1 MRKIDPEILAQ
12 KIKEGDRF
20 ALSRAITLAESNRLD
35 DLKLAQHIISLL
47 PVSKTSKRIAITGIP
62 GVGKSTFIES
72 LGKYI
77 LSKDEK
83 VAILAID
90 PSSSLSKGSILGDKT
105 RMEDLSREENAYI
118 RPSASNGSLGGVT
131 SRTYEAILLCE
142 AAGFENILIETVGV
156 GQSETLVNE
165 ISDLFLFLQLPG
177 SGDDL
182 QGIKRGIM
190 EMADLIFVNKSDS
203 FQEKLVKDA
212 KLDIVRSL
220 QFLPTKSSQWK
231 RKSIIGSGLI
241 GKGIPELWELVN
253 DYFNFIN
260 ENNYYAS
267 NREKQQLNQAERY
280 TIDLINQQFLKLL
293 KEHPLELSKNL
304 SAFEMAKDWL
314 NNHTEI
320 DEFLNK

>member
-1 MRKIDPEILAQ
+1 MRKIDPNLLAQ
-12 KIKEGDRF
+12 KIIEGDRY
-20 ALSRAITLAESNRLD
+20 ALSKAITLAESNRLD
-35 DLKLAQHIISLL
+35 DLNLAHQIINQL

-62 GVGKSTFIES
+62 GVGKSTIIES
-72 LGKYI
+72 LGKHI
-77 LSKDEK
+77 IKQGEK
-83 VAILAID
+83 VAILAVD

-105 RMEDLSREENAYI
+105 RMEDLAREENAYI
-118 RPSASNGSLGGVT
+118 RPSASNGSLGGIT

-142 AAGFENILIETVGV
+142 AAGFDTILIETVGV

-165 ISDLFLFLQLPG
+165 ISDLFIFLQLPG

-190 EMADLIFVNKSDS
+190 EMADLIFVNKADT

-231 RKSIIGSGLI
+231 RKTIMGSGLI

-253 DYFNFIN
+253 
-260 ENNYYAS
+260 EYYAFIQDNNFYTT
-267 NREKQQLNQAERY
+267 NREKQQLNQAKRY
-280 TIDLINQQFLKLL
+280 TIDLINQHYLKVL
-293 KEHPLELSKNL
+293 KENPIDFDQSI
-304 SAFEMAKDWL
+304 SAYEMAKNWL
-314 NNHTEI
+314 EKNN
-320 DEFLNK
+320 

>member
-1 MRKIDPEILAQ
+1 MPFLLVLIAGA
-12 KIKEGDRF
+12 GD
-20 ALSRAITLAESNRLD
+20 E
-35 DLKLAQHIISLL
+35 
-47 PVSKTSKRIAITGIP
+47 
-62 GVGKSTFIES
+62 
-72 LGKYI
+72 
-77 LSKDEK
+77 
-83 VAILAID
+83 
-90 PSSSLSKGSILGDKT
+90 
-105 RMEDLSREENAYI
+105 
-118 RPSASNGSLGGVT
+118 
-131 SRTYEAILLCE
+131 
-142 AAGFENILIETVGV
+142 
-156 GQSETLVNE
+156 
-165 ISDLFLFLQLPG
+165 
-177 SGDDL
+177 L

-280 TIDLINQQFLKLL
+280 TIDLVNQQFLKLL
-293 KEHPLELSKNL
+293 KEQPLELSKNL

-314 NNHTEI
+314 NNNTEI
-320 DEFLNK
+320 DIK

>member
-77 LSKDEK
+77 LSKGEK

-320 DEFLNK
+320 DVFLNK

>member
-77 LSKDEK
+77 LSKGEK

>member
-1 MRKIDPEILAQ
+1 MRKIEPELLAQ
-12 KIKEGDRF
+12 KIKDGDRF

-35 DLKLAQHIISLL
+35 DLNSAHQIISLL
-47 PVSKTSKRIAITGIP
+47 PTSNTSKRIAITGIP

-77 LSKDEK
+77 LQQGEK

-105 RMEDLSREENAYI
+105 RMEDLSRENNAYI
-118 RPSASNGSLGGVT
+118 RPSASNGSLGGIT

-231 RKSIIGSGLI
+231 RKSIVGSGLI
-241 GKGIPELWELVN
+241 GKGIPELWELVSDYFKFIHEN
-253 DYFNFIN
+253 DY
-260 ENNYYAS
+260 YQS
-267 NREKQQLNQAERY
+267 NRENQQLKQAQRY
-280 TIDLINQQFLKLL
+280 TIDLVNQHYLKAL
-293 KEHPLELSKNL
+293 KAQPIKSDKSI
-304 SAFEMAKDWL
+304 SAFEMAKNWL
-314 NNHTEI
+314 NSHSVEI
-320 DEFLNK
+320 NTK

>member
-1 MRKIDPEILAQ
+1 MRKIEPEILAQ

-35 DLKLAQHIISLL
+35 DLNLAHQVISLL
-47 PVSKTSKRIAITGIP
+47 PTSKTSKRIAITGIP

-77 LSKDEK
+77 VQQGEK

-118 RPSASNGSLGGVT
+118 RPSASNGSLGGIT
-131 SRTYEAILLCE
+131 SRTYEAIILCE

-220 QFLPTKSSQWK
+220 QFLPTKASQWK

-241 GKGIPELWELVN
+241 GKGVPELWELVQ
-253 DYFNFIN
+253 DYFTFIN
-260 ENNYYAS
+260 ENDYYRS
-267 NREKQQLNQAERY
+267 NRENQQLKQAERY
-280 TIDLINQQFLKLL
+280 TIDLINQHYLKAL
-293 KEHPLELSKNL
+293 KAHPIEVNKHI

-314 NNHTEI
+314 NNHSVEMTI
-320 DEFLNK
+320 K

>member
-1 MRKIDPEILAQ
+1 MRKIEPEILAQ
-12 KIKEGDRF
+12 KIKKGDRF

-35 DLKLAQHIISLL
+35 DLNLAHQVISLL
-47 PVSKTSKRIAITGIP
+47 PTSKTSKRIAITGIP

-77 LSKDEK
+77 VQQGEK

-118 RPSASNGSLGGVT
+118 RPSASNGSLGGIT
-131 SRTYEAILLCE
+131 SRTYEAIILCE

-220 QFLPTKSSQWK
+220 QFLPTKASQWK

-241 GKGIPELWELVN
+241 GKGVPELWELVQ
-253 DYFNFIN
+253 DYFTFIN
-260 ENNYYAS
+260 ENDYYRS
-267 NREKQQLNQAERY
+267 NRENQQLKQAERY
-280 TIDLINQQFLKLL
+280 TIDLINQHYLKAL
-293 KEHPLELSKNL
+293 KAHPIELNKHI

-314 NNHTEI
+314 NNHSVEMTI
-320 DEFLNK
+320 K

>member
-253 DYFNFIN
+253 DYFKFIN
-260 ENNYYAS
+260 ENNYYVS
-267 NREKQQLNQAERY
+267 NREKQQLKQAERY

-293 KEHPLELSKNL
+293 KKQPLELSKNL

-320 DEFLNK
+320 DIK

>member
-1 MRKIDPEILAQ
+1 MRKIEPNILAQ
-12 KIKEGDRF
+12 KIKEGDRY
-20 ALSRAITLAESNRLD
+20 ALSKAITLAESSRLD
-35 DLKLAQHIISLL
+35 DLKLAHEIISLL
-47 PVSKTSKRIAITGIP
+47 PTSTTSKRIAITGIP

-77 LSKDEK
+77 ISQGQK

-105 RMEDLSREENAYI
+105 RMEDLSREDNAFI

-142 AAGFENILIETVGV
+142 AAGFETILIETVGV

-220 QFLPTKSSQWK
+220 QFLPTKTSQWK

-241 GKGIPELWELVN
+241 GKGIPELWEMI
-253 DYFNFIN
+253 DEYFRFIN
-260 ENNYYAS
+260 ENEYYLK
-267 NREKQQLNQAERY
+267 NRTNQQLKQAERY
-280 TIDLINQQFLKLL
+280 TIDLVNQHYLKAL
-293 KEHPLELSKNL
+293 KSAPITHNQSI
-304 SAFEMAKDWL
+304 SAFEMAKNWL
-314 NNHTEI
+314 ENNPVEI
-320 DEFLNK
+320 TIK

>member
-35 DLKLAQHIISLL
+35 DLKLAQDIISLL

-280 TIDLINQQFLKLL
+280 TIDLVNQQFLKLL
-293 KEHPLELSKNL
+293 KEKPLELSKNL

-320 DEFLNK
+320 DIK

>member
-293 KEHPLELSKNL
+293 KEKPLELSKNL
-304 SAFEMAKDWL
+304 SAFEIAKDWL

-320 DEFLNK
+320 DIK

>member
-1 MRKIDPEILAQ
+1 MRKIEPNILAQ
-12 KIKEGDRF
+12 KIKEGDRY
-20 ALSRAITLAESNRLD
+20 ALSKAITLAESSRLD
-35 DLKLAQHIISLL
+35 DLKLAHEIISLL
-47 PVSKTSKRIAITGIP
+47 PTLTTSKRIAITGIP

-77 LSKDEK
+77 INQGQK

-105 RMEDLSREENAYI
+105 RMEDLSREDNAFI

-142 AAGFENILIETVGV
+142 AAGFETILIETVGV

-220 QFLPTKSSQWK
+220 QFLPTKTSQWK

-241 GKGIPELWELVN
+241 GKGIPELWEMI
-253 DYFNFIN
+253 DEYFRFIN
-260 ENNYYAS
+260 ENEYYLK
-267 NREKQQLNQAERY
+267 NRTNQQLKQAERY
-280 TIDLINQQFLKLL
+280 TIDLVNQHYLKAL
-293 KEHPLELSKNL
+293 KSTPITHNQSI
-304 SAFEMAKDWL
+304 SAFEMAKNWL
-314 NNHTEI
+314 ENNPVEI
-320 DEFLNK
+320 TIK

>member
-1 MRKIDPEILAQ
+1 M
-12 KIKEGDRF
+12 KEGDRF

-77 LSKDEK
+77 LSKGEK

-320 DEFLNK
+320 DIK

>member
-1 MRKIDPEILAQ
+1 MRKIEPEILAQ

-35 DLKLAQHIISLL
+35 DLNLAHQVISLL
-47 PVSKTSKRIAITGIP
+47 PTSKTSKRIAITGIP

-77 LSKDEK
+77 VQQGEK

-118 RPSASNGSLGGVT
+118 RPSASNGSLGGIT

-182 QGIKRGIM
+182 QGIKRAIM

-220 QFLPTKSSQWK
+220 QFLPTKASQWK

-241 GKGIPELWELVN
+241 GKGVPELWELVQ
-253 DYFNFIN
+253 DYFTFIN
-260 ENNYYAS
+260 ENDYYRS
-267 NREKQQLNQAERY
+267 NRENQQLKQAERY
-280 TIDLINQQFLKLL
+280 TIDLINQHYLKAL
-293 KEHPLELSKNL
+293 KAHPIELNKHI

-314 NNHTEI
+314 NNHSVEMTI
-320 DEFLNK
+320 K

>member
-47 PVSKTSKRIAITGIP
+47 PVSITSKRIAITGIP

-260 ENNYYAS
+260 KNNYYAS

-280 TIDLINQQFLKLL
+280 TIDLVNQQFLKLL
-293 KEHPLELSKNL
+293 KEKPLELSKNL

-320 DEFLNK
+320 DIK

>member
-1 MRKIDPEILAQ
+1 MQKIDAELLAQ
-12 KIKEGDRF
+12 KIINGDRF
-20 ALSRAITLAESNRLD
+20 ALSRAITLAESSRIEHLE
-35 DLKLAQHIISLL
+35 LAHKIIHLL
-47 PVSKTSKRIAITGIP
+47 PASKTSKRIAITGTP

-77 LSKDEK
+77 IQQGKK
-83 VAILAID
+83 VAILAVD

-105 RMEDLSREENAYI
+105 RMEDLAREENAFI
-118 RPSASNGSLGGVT
+118 RPSASNGSLGGIT

-142 AAGFENILIETVGV
+142 AAGFDTVIIETVGV

-165 ISDLFLFLQLPG
+165 ITDLFVFLQLPG

-190 EMADLIFVNKSDS
+190 EMADLIFVNKADT

-220 QFLPTKSSQWK
+220 QFLPTKASQWK

-241 GKGIPELWELVN
+241 GKGIPELWDLINE
-253 DYFNFIN
+253 YYSFID
-260 ENNYYAS
+260 ENNYFQN
-267 NREKQQLNQAERY
+267 NRENQQLKQAERY
-280 TIDLINQQFLKLL
+280 AFDLIQQKFIKKL
-293 KEHPLELSKNL
+293 KEYPISQDKTI
-304 SAFEMAKDWL
+304 SAFEMAKNWL
-314 NNHTEI
+314 SDHHLE
-320 DEFLNK
+320 

>member
-1 MRKIDPEILAQ
+1 MRKIEPNILAQ
-12 KIKEGDRF
+12 KIKEGDRY
-20 ALSRAITLAESNRLD
+20 ARSKAITLAESSRLD
-35 DLKLAQHIISLL
+35 DLKLAHEIISLL
-47 PVSKTSKRIAITGIP
+47 PTSKTSKRIAITGIP

-77 LSKDEK
+77 INQGQK

-105 RMEDLSREENAYI
+105 RMEDLSREDNAFI

-142 AAGFENILIETVGV
+142 AAGFETILIETVGV

-241 GKGIPELWELVN
+241 GKGIPELWEMI
-253 DYFNFIN
+253 DEYFRFIN
-260 ENNYYAS
+260 ENEYYLK
-267 NREKQQLNQAERY
+267 NRTNQQLKQAERY
-280 TIDLINQQFLKLL
+280 TIDLVNQHYLKAL
-293 KEHPLELSKNL
+293 KSAPITHNQSI
-304 SAFEMAKDWL
+304 SAFEMAKNWL
-314 NNHTEI
+314 ENNPVEI
-320 DEFLNK
+320 TIK

>member
-1 MRKIDPEILAQ
+1 MRKIEPEILAQ
-12 KIKEGDRF
+12 KIKDGDRF

-35 DLKLAQHIISLL
+35 DLNLAHQVISLL
-47 PVSKTSKRIAITGIP
+47 PTSKTSKRIAITGIP

-77 LSKDEK
+77 VQQGEK

-118 RPSASNGSLGGVT
+118 RPSASNGSLGGIT

-220 QFLPTKSSQWK
+220 QFLPTKASQWK

-241 GKGIPELWELVN
+241 GKGVPELWELVQ
-253 DYFNFIN
+253 DYFTFIN
-260 ENNYYAS
+260 ENDYYRS
-267 NREKQQLNQAERY
+267 NRENQQLKQAERY
-280 TIDLINQQFLKLL
+280 TIDLINQHYLKAL
-293 KEHPLELSKNL
+293 KAHPIELNKHI

-314 NNHTEI
+314 NNHSVEMTI
-320 DEFLNK
+320 K

>member
-77 LSKDEK
+77 LSKGEK

-280 TIDLINQQFLKLL
+280 TIDLVNQQFFKLL
-293 KEHPLELSKNL
+293 KEQPLELSKNL

-320 DEFLNK
+320 DIK

>member
-1 MRKIDPEILAQ
+1 MRKIEPELLAQ
-12 KIKEGDRF
+12 KIKDGDRF

-35 DLKLAQHIISLL
+35 DLSSAHQIISLL
-47 PVSKTSKRIAITGIP
+47 PTSNTSKRIAITGIP

-77 LSKDEK
+77 LQQGEK

-105 RMEDLSREENAYI
+105 RMEDLSRENNAYI
-118 RPSASNGSLGGVT
+118 RPSASNGSLGGIT

-241 GKGIPELWELVN
+241 GKGIPELWELVSDYFKFIHEN
-253 DYFNFIN
+253 DY
-260 ENNYYAS
+260 YQS
-267 NREKQQLNQAERY
+267 NRENQQLKQAQRY
-280 TIDLINQQFLKLL
+280 TIDLVNQHYLKAL
-293 KEHPLELSKNL
+293 KAQPIQSDKNI
-304 SAFEMAKDWL
+304 SAFEMAKNWL
-314 NNHTEI
+314 NTHSVKINT
-320 DEFLNK
+320 K

>member
-1 MRKIDPEILAQ
+1 MRKIEPEILAQ

-35 DLKLAQHIISLL
+35 DLNLAHQVISLL
-47 PVSKTSKRIAITGIP
+47 PTSKTSKRIAITGIP

-77 LSKDEK
+77 VQQGEK

-118 RPSASNGSLGGVT
+118 RPSASNGSLGGIT

-220 QFLPTKSSQWK
+220 QFLPTKASQWK

-241 GKGIPELWELVN
+241 GKGVPELWELVQ
-253 DYFNFIN
+253 DYFTFIN
-260 ENNYYAS
+260 ENDYYRS
-267 NREKQQLNQAERY
+267 NRENQQLKQAERY
-280 TIDLINQQFLKLL
+280 TIDLINQHYLKAL
-293 KEHPLELSKNL
+293 KAHPIELNKHI

-314 NNHTEI
+314 NNHSIEMTI
-320 DEFLNK
+320 K

>member
-47 PVSKTSKRIAITGIP
+47 PVFKTSKRIAITGIP

-77 LSKDEK
+77 LSKGEK

>member
-280 TIDLINQQFLKLL
+280 TIDLVNQQFLKLL
-293 KEHPLELSKNL
+293 KEQPLELSKNL

-320 DEFLNK
+320 DIK

>member
-77 LSKDEK
+77 LSKGEK

-260 ENNYYAS
+260 ENSYYAS

-280 TIDLINQQFLKLL
+280 TIDLVNQQFLKLL
-293 KEHPLELSKNL
+293 KEKPLELSKNL
-304 SAFEMAKDWL
+304 SAFEIAKDWL

-320 DEFLNK
+320 DIK

>member
-77 LSKDEK
+77 LSKGEK

-293 KEHPLELSKNL
+293 KKQPLELSKNL

-320 DEFLNK
+320 DIK

>member
-77 LSKDEK
+77 LSKGEK

-320 DEFLNK
+320 DIK

>member
-260 ENNYYAS
+260 KNNYYAS

>member
-212 KLDIVRSL
+212 KLDIVHSL

-280 TIDLINQQFLKLL
+280 TIDLVNQQFLKLL
-293 KEHPLELSKNL
+293 KEQPLELSKNL

-320 DEFLNK
+320 DIK

>member
-1 MRKIDPEILAQ
+1 MRKIEPEILAQ
-12 KIKEGDRF
+12 KIKDGDRF

-35 DLKLAQHIISLL
+35 DLNLAHQIISLL
-47 PVSKTSKRIAITGIP
+47 PTSNTSKRIAITGIP

-72 LGKYI
+72 LGKHI
-77 LSKDEK
+77 IQQGEK

-118 RPSASNGSLGGVT
+118 RPSASNGSLGGIT

-220 QFLPTKSSQWK
+220 QFLPTKASQWK

-241 GKGIPELWELVN
+241 GKGVPELWELVH

-260 ENNYYAS
+260 QNDYYQS
-267 NREKQQLNQAERY
+267 NRENQQLKQAERY
-280 TIDLINQQFLKLL
+280 TIDLINQQYLKAL
-293 KEHPLELSKNL
+293 KTEPIELNKNI
-304 SAFEMAKDWL
+304 SAFEMAKKWL
-314 NNHTEI
+314 NTHTIGI
-320 DEFLNK
+320 DIK